1 MPQGPPPVVAP
12 GPGAG
17 AVTPLV
23 DAHAHLSMP
32 QFAPDLPEVLG
43 RARTAGVMRIMTCA
57 TSLADAERNLQVVSG
72 NPGFGLAASVGF
84 HPLEARHWDGESEA
98 RLRGLIEAHPA
109 IAAIGEVGLD
119 FHYDRS
125 PHDVQR
131 HVLRRQIALARDTR
145 RPLII
150 HCRNA
155 RDDLRAIMVE
165 ERAGEAGG
173 MLHCFTEDAD
183 FARFCLDQGFWVS
196 FSGIITF
203 GGAEGIREAARIVP
217 LDRLLVET
225 DSPYLAPVPHRGT
238 RNEPARAADVARFVA
253 RLKGVSEEELG
264 GRVVEGFGRLFAR
277 PGGA

>member
-1 MPQGPPPVVAP
+1 MSQAPPQPA
-12 GPGAG
+12 A
-17 AVTPLV
+17 ATLV

-32 QFAPDLPEVLG
+32 AFAQDLPQVLA
-43 RARTAGVMRIMTCA
+43 RARAAGVARIMTCA
-57 TSLADAERNLQVVSG
+57 TSLADAQRNLELVAA

-84 HPLEARHWDGESEA
+84 HPHEARHWDERSAET
-98 RLRGLIEAHPA
+98 LRALLAAHPQ

-119 FHYDRS
+119 FHYNLS

-131 HVLRRQIALARDTR
+131 DILRRQIALAREVR
-145 RPLII
+145 RPLIV

-155 RDDLRAIMVE
+155 REDLKAIMLE
-165 ERAGEAGG
+165 ERAGVAGG

-183 FARFCLDQGFWVS
+183 FARFCLDQGFFVS

-203 GGAEGIREAARIVP
+203 GTAAQIREAAQVVP

-238 RNEPARAADVARFVA
+238 RNEPAHAADVARFVA
-253 RLKGVSEEELG
+253 DLKGVTAEALG
-264 GRVVEGFGRLFAR
+264 VQVLGNFGRLF
-277 PGGA
+277 GSGAEGS

>member
-1 MPQGPPPVVAP
+1 M
-12 GPGAG
+12 
-17 AVTPLV
+17 TLV

-32 QFAPDLPEVLG
+32 AFAQDLPEVLV
-43 RARTAGVMRIMTCA
+43 RAREAGVARIMSCA
-57 TSLADAERNLQVVSG
+57 TSLADAQRNLDLVAA

-84 HPLEARHWDGESEA
+84 HPHEARHWDERTDET
-98 RLRGLIEAHPA
+98 LRQLIAGHPA

-119 FHYDRS
+119 FHYNLS
-125 PHDVQR
+125 PADVQR
-131 HVLRRQIALARDTR
+131 DVLRRQVALAREMR

-155 RDDLRAIMVE
+155 RDDLKTIMLE
-165 ERAGEAGG
+165 ERAHEAGG

-183 FARFCLDQGFWVS
+183 FARFCLDQGFYVS

-203 GGAEGIREAARIVP
+203 GGADQIREAAQAVP

-238 RNEPARAADVARFVA
+238 RNEPARAADVTRFVA
-253 RLKGVSEEELG
+253 DLKGVTAEELG
-264 GRVVEGFGRLFAR
+264 ARVVASFVQLFAS
-277 PGGA
+277 GAEGS